1 MLSNLRVRRPRLRL
15 VGVIALA
22 LAAGTLGVAPD
33 AHAQGRGGG
42 PGGMGGM
49 GGFMGGMGG
58 GFGDVLNPS
67 VNSRDLDRYTD
78 ILTLNADQKAV
89 VRELFGGYQDQ
100 FRAWAEKTRDEM
112 AAIRGRMEAGRG
124 GQQEGRGGGEA
135 FTALRETFTKLR
147 TEREKMEQVFFDD
160 VKMLLTPE
168 QEALWPK
175 VERTRR
181 RETTMGRGFVAGE
194 NVDLFRI
201 VERLN
206 LPADLKQTVA
216 PTMDQYEVDLDRA
229 LIDRN
234 KIQEEGISN
243 FMGGRFG
250 RPDEGFDMEK
260 AQRAFQEARDV
271 SIRLRDVNRRY
282 ARQLEAQLPEDRRAG
297 FTKLFNE
304 ASFPEAYR
312 ESAIVRNVTAAMGF
326 ADLTPDQRQ
335 RLTELRDQ
343 YTRESAPMAD
353 KLAKAI
359 EEQQGTMTIEQ
370 MMSRFRGG
378 DDASPVAQA
387 RQARREQERSFGD
400 KVRSILTPE
409 QIERLPQG
417 EGRGGED
424 RGGERRDRGGEERR
438 RG

>member
-1 MLSNLRVRRPRLRL
+1 MMLNLRLRRPRLRL

-22 LAAGTLGVAPD
+22 LSAGALVPAD
-33 AHAQGRGGG
+33 ALAQGRGGG
-42 PGGMGGM
+42 GPGGFGGM
-49 GGFMGGMGG
+49 MGGMGG

-67 VNSRDLDRYTD
+67 VNSRDLDRYGD
-78 ILTLNADQKAV
+78 ILGLSADQKGA

-112 AAIRGRMEAGRG
+112 AAIRGRMEAERG
-124 GQQEGRGGGEA
+124 QRGEGRGAGEA
-135 FTALRETFTKLR
+135 FNAIRESFTRLRG
-147 TEREKMEQVFFDD
+147 EREKMEQVFFED
-160 VKMLLTPE
+160 VKTILTPE

-181 RETTMGRGFVAGE
+181 RETTMARGFVAGE
-194 NVDLFRI
+194 NVDLFR
-201 VERLN
+201 VLERLN
-206 LPADLKQTVA
+206 LPADLRATLTA
-216 PTMDQYEVDLDRA
+216 TLDQYEVDLDRA
-229 LIDRN
+229 LVDRN
-234 KIQEEGISN
+234 KVQEEGISN

-260 AQRAFQEARDV
+260 AQKAFQEARDV

-297 FTKLFNE
+297 FNKAFNE

-343 YTRESAPMAD
+343 YTRESGPMAER
-353 KLAKAI
+353 LAKAI
-359 EEQQGTMTIEQ
+359 EEQQATMTIEQ

-387 RQARREQERSFGD
+387 RQARREQERAYGD
-400 KVRSILTPE
+400 KVRSVLTPE

-417 EGRGGED
+417 DGRGED
-424 RGGERRDRGGEERR
+424 RGGGERRERVEELRR